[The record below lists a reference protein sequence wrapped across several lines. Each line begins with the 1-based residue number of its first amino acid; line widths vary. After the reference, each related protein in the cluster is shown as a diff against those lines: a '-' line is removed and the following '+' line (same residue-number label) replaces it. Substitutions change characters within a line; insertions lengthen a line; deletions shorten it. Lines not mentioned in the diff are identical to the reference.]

1 MLFLISFSSKIS
13 PAFNSDDVLPETL
26 FTSLLKPLFFL
37 VLLQVLGTLSL
48 FLVWFCL
55 LLLFPKW
62 GCMLRLRLKHYA
74 LVLRAPQISQF
85 QQITSQ
91 YVTSKSTPQFFLC
104 LLNSGLQ
111 QIQPSVLPLSK
122 THFPLLGLSY
132 SWIYYA
138 FLSLQSNLSY
148 PSFSLSSF
156 PPTLW
161 PLNPL
166 KCLLPDTLLILM
178 KLNNAHV
185 KQSNK
190 CTN

>member
-55 LLLFPKW
+55 LLLFPKR

-91 YVTSKSTPQFFLC
+91 YVTFK
-104 LLNSGLQ
+104 
-111 QIQPSVLPLSK
+111 
-122 THFPLLGLSY
+122 Y
-132 SWIYYA
+132 
-138 FLSLQSNLSY
+138 LQSPRKTGINCHFSNTQWALWVVMAMDSAQGWLLSWHQQLFDFITY
-148 PSFSLSSF
+148 SCIRHPILSVSVF
-156 PPTLW
+156 
-161 PLNPL
+161 
-166 KCLLPDTLLILM
+166 
-178 KLNNAHV
+178 HF
-185 KQSNK
+185 
-190 CTN
+190 